1 MSPFTHP
8 CLVTEAEAVVLIFSL
23 HWAHGGDVLEE
34 GEGFGN
40 GFHVFDEETATVVHV
55 AEFAAQR
62 FALQVR

>member
-34 GEGFGN
+34 GEGFGDR
-40 GFHVFDEETATVVHV
+40 FHVFDEETGRVVDV
-55 AEFAAQR
+55 AELA
-62 FALQVR
+62 V

>member
-1 MSPFTHP
+1 MPR
-8 CLVTEAEAVVLIFSL
+8 LVTGAETIVLTSDFSL
-23 HWAHGGDVLEE
+23 HWFHGGDVLEE

-55 AEFAAQR
+55 AEFAAQW